1 MQNPNTDWLLEQAE
15 WLDALEEIIED
26 KSSDDVK
33 SLFTEL
39 RKLAARKGVSLSG
52 ASLNTPFTNTIH
64 THEQPAFPGN
74 HTLEQRI
81 ENINRWNAMA
91 MVLQGADSDSG
102 VGGHIS
108 TYAACATMYEVAINY
123 FIRRPSADYGGDLM
137 MIQGHASPGIYA
149 RSFLEGRLTPE
160 NLTNFRRELGNGG
173 GLASYPHPRRMPD
186 YWDFPSVSMGLG
198 SMMGIYQ
205 ARYQKYLEGRGLK
218 PKNGGKV
225 WCFLGDGEMD
235 EPEIYGTVG
244 LGLREKLDNIIFV
257 INCNLQR
264 LDGPVRGNGKV
275 IQEHE
280 RQFLGFGW
288 EVIKVI
294 WGSEWDSVFQKDT
307 NGTLQNRLLEM
318 LDGDFQYLST
328 LTDIA
333 TAPVK
338 IREKIANGN
347 AEITE
352 LLGSL
357 TDIEIMN
364 LRRGGHDREK
374 VYAAYDR
381 AVKADKPVCI
391 IMHTVKGYTLGSQGE
406 GQNTAHNTKKIEYT
420 NRFLLAQQYGI
431 EHTEE
436 NAKKA
441 AFFLPDPQSPEIAYL
456 HQKRQALGGY
466 WPHRLDNSPALE
478 MPDEKVF
485 SDTFSGSG
493 DKEPSTTAAFISIL
507 TSLVRDKTIGKY
519 IVPIVPD
526 EAQTFGMQSLF
537 NSVGIYNPHG
547 QQYQKMQIGTPLI
560 QYNEKTNGQVLQEG
574 INEAGA
580 LASFSAAGSAYF
592 LHGIPTVPF
601 YIYYSMF
608 GFQRVGDSIWATAD
622 QLGKGFLIGGTAGR
636 TTLNGEGLQHEDG
649 HSLLIAATVPSI
661 RSYDPAFAY
670 ELAVIIKQGIQ
681 EMYVDKVPK
690 IYYIMAYNEN
700 YSMPAMPVGVEEG
713 IKKGLYR
720 FQKSNNKPKAGLKA
734 HLVGSGSIMQQV
746 RAAAE
751 QLEAMGISTDI
762 WSATSYVELTRD
774 CQATERRNLLRGSE
788 KTEKSYF
795 ETLFAKEE
803 GVIVCASDFMKAL
816 PNALAKWS
824 PLDFTALGTD
834 GFGLSESRPAL
845 REYFEINPTYIVLTT
860 LNRLAAQGKLDWKKV
875 QQFIKENKIT
885 VDKFD
890 PIEA

>member
-15 WLDALEEIIED
+15 WLEALEEIIED

-39 RKLAARKGVSLSG
+39 RKLAARKGVSMSG

-64 THEQPAFPGN
+64 PHEQPAYPGD
-74 HTLEQRI
+74 HALEQRI
-81 ENINRWNAMA
+81 ENLNRWNAMS

-108 TYAACATMYEVAINY
+108 TYAACATMYEVALNH

-149 RSFLEGRLTPE
+149 RSFLEGRLSE
-160 NLTNFRRELGNGG
+160 SKLSNFRRELAEGG
-173 GLASYPHPRRMPD
+173 GLTSYPHPRRMPD

-294 WGSEWDSVFQKDT
+294 WGSEWDAVFTKDT

-318 LDGDFQYLST
+318 LDGDFQYIST
-328 LTDIA
+328 LTDPA
-333 TAPVK
+333 A
-338 IREKIANGN
+338 IRAKIAGDN
-347 AEITE
+347 AEIMA
-352 LLGSL
+352 LLGAMSD
-357 TDIEIMN
+357 TEIMA

-374 VYAAYDR
+374 IYAAYDR

-391 IMHTVKGYTLGSQGE
+391 IMHTVKGFTLGSQGE
-406 GQNTAHNTKKIEYT
+406 GQNTAHNTKKIAYE
-420 NRFLLAQQYGI
+420 NRILLAKQYGI
-431 EHTEE
+431 ELSDED
-436 NAKKA
+436 AKKA
-441 AFFLPDPQSPEIAYL
+441 KFYLPDANSNEIKYL
-456 HQKRQALGGY
+456 HEKRQALGGY
-466 WPHRLDNSPALE
+466 WPTRIDKSDAVE
-478 MPDEKVF
+478 MPDDAAF
-485 SDTFSGSG
+485 TQFYNGSG
-493 DKEPSTTAAFISIL
+493 NDEPSTTLVFVRL
-507 TSLVRDKTIGKY
+507 LNSLVRDKKIGKLV
-519 IVPIVPD
+519 VPIVPD
-526 EAQTFGMQSLF
+526 EAQTFGMHPLF
-537 NSVGIYNPHG
+537 SSVGIYNPHG
-547 QQYQKMQIGTPLI
+547 QQYQKMQIGAAAI
-560 QYNEKTNGQVLQEG
+560 QYTEKTNGQVLQEG

-592 LHGIPTVPF
+592 LHGIATIPF

-649 HSLLIAATVPSI
+649 HSLTIASTVPSI

-670 ELAVIIKQGIQ
+670 ELAVIIKAGIR
-681 EMYVDKVPK
+681 EMYVEKVPK

-700 YSMPAMPVGVEEG
+700 HVMPAMPSDANIENG
-713 IKKGLYR
+713 ITKGLYR
-720 FQKSNNKPKAGLKA
+720 FKTSNTKAKKGLKA
-734 HLVGSGSIMQQV
+734 HLFGSGSIMQQV
-746 RAAAE
+746 LAAAE
-751 QLEAMGISTDI
+751 ILENMGISTDI

-795 ETLFAKEE
+795 ETLFTNEE
-803 GVIVCASDFMKAL
+803 GVIVCASDFIKSL
-816 PNALAKWS
+816 PNGLAKWS

-845 REYFEINPTYIVLTT
+845 RNYFEINPTYIVLTT
-860 LNRLAAQGKLDWKKV
+860 LNRLATTGKLDWKKV
-875 QQFIKENKIT
+875 QAFVKENGIS

-890 PIEA
+890 AMEA

>member
-1 MQNPNTDWLLEQAE
+1 MQQVNNDWLLEQAE
-15 WLDALEEIIED
+15 WLEALEEIIED

-39 RKLAARKGVSLSG
+39 RKLAARKGVTMSG
-52 ASLNTPFTNTIH
+52 TALNTPFTNTIH
-64 THEQPAFPGN
+64 PHEQPKYPGD
-74 HTLEQRI
+74 HALEQRI
-81 ENINRWNAMA
+81 ENLNRWNAMA

-108 TYAACATMYEVAINY
+108 TYAACATMYEVALNH

-137 MIQGHASPGIYA
+137 MIQGHAAPGIYA
-149 RSFLEGRLTPE
+149 RSFLEGRL
-160 NLTNFRRELGNGG
+160 NSQNMSNFRRELGKGG

-294 WGSEWDSVFQKDT
+294 WGSEWDAVFVKDI

-318 LDGDFQYLST
+318 LDGDFQYIST
-328 LTDIA
+328 LTDPA
-333 TAPVK
+333 A
-338 IREKIANGN
+338 IRAKIAGDN
-347 AEITE
+347 AEIAA
-352 LLGSL
+352 LLGAMSD
-357 TDIEIMN
+357 TEIMA

-374 VYAAYDR
+374 IYAAYDR
-381 AVKADKPVCI
+381 AIKADKPVCI
-391 IMHTVKGYTLGSQGE
+391 IMHTVKGFTLGSQGE
-406 GQNTAHNTKKIEYT
+406 GQNTAHNTKKIAYE
-420 NRFLLAQQYGI
+420 NRVLLSKQYGI
-431 EHTEE
+431 QNTEE
-436 NAKKA
+436 EAKKA
-441 AFFLPDPQSPEIAYL
+441 DFYLPDTNSPEITYL
-456 HQKRQALGGY
+456 HERRQVLGGY
-466 WPHRLDNSPALE
+466 WPARLDRSEVIE
-478 MPDEKVF
+478 MPDDAAF
-485 SDTFSGSG
+485 AQFYNGSG
-493 DKEPSTTAAFISIL
+493 NDEPSTTLVFVRL
-507 TSLVRDKTIGKY
+507 LNSLVRDKKIGKL

-526 EAQTFGMQSLF
+526 EAQTFGMHPLF
-537 NSVGIYNPHG
+537 SSVGIYNPHG
-547 QQYQKMQIGTPLI
+547 QQYQKMQIGAAAI
-560 QYNEKTNGQVLQEG
+560 QYTEKTNGQVLQEG

-580 LASFSAAGSAYF
+580 MASFSAAGSAYF
-592 LHGIPTVPF
+592 LHGIPTIPF

-649 HSLLIAATVPSI
+649 HSLLVAATVPSI
-661 RSYDPAFAY
+661 RSYDPSFAY
-670 ELAVIIKQGIQ
+670 ELAVIIKKGIH
-681 EMYVDKVPK
+681 EMYVEKVPK

-700 YSMPAMPVGVEEG
+700 YVMPVMPKDVEGG
-713 IKKGLYR
+713 ITKGLYR
-720 FQKSNNKPKAGLKA
+720 FQKSKNKAKNGLKA
-734 HLVGSGSIMQQV
+734 HLLGSGSIMLQV
-746 RAAAE
+746 
-751 QLEAMGISTDI
+751 LEAATKLEEMGISTDI
-762 WSATSYVELTRD
+762 WSATSYVEVARD

-788 KTEKSYF
+788 KAEKSYF
-795 ETLFAKEE
+795 ETLFAKED
-803 GVIVCASDFMKAL
+803 GVIVCASDFMKSL
-816 PNALAKWS
+816 PNSLAKWS

-845 REYFEINPTYIVLTT
+845 REYFEINPTYIVLTV
-860 LNRLAAQGKLDWKKV
+860 LNRLASQGKLDWKKV
-875 QQFIKENKIT
+875 QTFIKENNIS

-890 PIEA
+890 PLEA